1 MIIPMIPFTKEGNK
15 IFLSGPVFLSCSC
28 GGVVARWAT
37 VQQSLPHIPHCKPKA
52 SRIVYDWLTQEKMW
66 EKHPILKQHQF
77 GVVVAETE
85 KGFELVSI
93 MEGTTFKT
101 AEKINQLIERHKEW
115 MSKQSS
121 TN

>member
-15 IFLSGPVFLSCSC
+15 IFLSGPAFLSCGC

-52 SRIVYDWLTQEKMW
+52 SRIVHDWLTQEKMW
-66 EKHPILKQHQF
+66 EKYPILKQHQF

-121 TN
+121 NN